1 MSITAGVAPNTQQ
14 HRGRQWGLV
23 LRLLIFDLLLL
34 AAVPAIVCWMAWR
47 SLVRRKPMGSWR
59 HRLGLVPRLGSGR
72 GPRIWLH
79 AVSAGEVAAARPV
92 LDSLRATFPSARIAV
107 STVTTAG
114 MAIARQSCQSADV
127 FCYLPFDAP
136 CCMSRALL
144 RLRPDLVVVTEKELW
159 PNFLG
164 LARLFGAR
172 VLVVNGRVSD
182 RTIGRAKWLRGFVTW
197 LYQLPDL
204 LCVQSSQDS
213 KRLLGLGVTPS
224 RVLVAGNTKVDSLS
238 ERDARLEAELA
249 ADLGIFA
256 DDTWLVAGSTHTG
269 EDEAIIDAFGTIRER
284 LPHARLLLA
293 PRHLERVPAVSAMVA
308 QRGFQVVR
316 RSELSRQ
323 CTAAS
328 ARRTESGGEGGERA
342 LEAVVILDTIGE
354 LRSAYALAAA
364 GFVGG
369 TLVPIGGHNL
379 LEPPAVGRPVIF
391 GPHTSSCSDVAE
403 MVTGEQV
410 GFCVDTAQELAE
422 RFVCIVKDSAL
433 RSRIG
438 LSAERLMRSQRGAA
452 GRCADA
458 AGALLGL
465 RGAP

>member
-1 MSITAGVAPNTQQ
+1 MSITAGVAPNTRQD
-14 HRGRQWGLV
+14 RGRQWGLV

-34 AAVPAIVCWMAWR
+34 AALPPIAYWMAWR
-47 SLVRRKPMGSWR
+47 SLVRRKPIGSWR
-59 HRLGLVPRLGSGR
+59 HRLGLVPRMGNGS

-79 AVSAGEVAAARPV
+79 AVSAGEVAAAKPV
-92 LDSLRATFPSARIAV
+92 LDSLRAAFPGAQIAL

-114 MAIARQSCQSADV
+114 MAIAKRSCQSADA
-127 FCYLPFDAP
+127 FCYFPFDAP

-144 RLRPDLVVVTEKELW
+144 RLRPDIVVVTEKELW

-182 RTIGRAKWLRGFVTW
+182 RTVGRAKWLRGFVTW

-213 KRLLGLGVTPS
+213 KRLSDLGVAPS
-224 RVLVAGNTKVDSLS
+224 RVIVAGNTKVDSLS
-238 ERDARLEAELA
+238 GRDAVLEAELA
-249 ADLGIFA
+249 ADLGALA
-256 DDTWLVAGSTHTG
+256 DDIWLVAGSTHAG
-269 EDEAIIDAFGTIRER
+269 EDEAVVDAFGLIRER
-284 LPHARLLLA
+284 LPRARLLLA

-316 RSELSRQ
+316 RSELSQ
-323 CTAAS
+323 KCAAAS
-328 ARRTESGGEGGERA
+328 TRRAESGGERGQ
-342 LEAVVILDTIGE
+342 EAVVILDTIGE
-354 LRSAYALAAA
+354 LRSAYALAMA

-391 GPHTSSCSDVAE
+391 GPYIANCSDVAE
-403 MVTGEQV
+403 MVMGEQV
-410 GFCVDTAQELAE
+410 GFCIHTAHDLAE
-422 RFVCIVKDSAL
+422 RFIRIANDSAV
-433 RSRIG
+433 RARIG
-438 LSAERLMRSQRGAA
+438 VAAEHLMQSQRGAA
-452 GRCADA
+452 ARCASA
-458 AGALLGL
+458 AGHLLCL
-465 RGAP
+465 RGASS